1 MSAGESV
8 RDAQFRLLVESVQ
21 DYAIFLLDPTGV
33 VQSWNAGAQRI
44 KGYKADEIVG
54 QHFSVFYSP
63 EDRDAAEHDHQLR
76 RAVQEGRIEDHG
88 WRVRKDGSRFW
99 ANVVMTPLFED
110 GRHVGFAKITRDMSD
125 GAYRAF
131 VEASG
136 AIVWTADAL
145 GRANADSPSWR
156 AFTGQTEAEWLGLRG
171 WDPLH
176 PDDLPI
182 MRVEWPRAKAEKR
195 PFEAEFRLR
204 RHDGV
209 YVWMVSRAIP
219 FFDARGEIREWFGV
233 NWDISRRKRAELERA
248 RAETW
253 WRTTLRSI
261 GDGVIATDAQGTVR
275 FLNPVAEQLTGW
287 AHDEVQGKPLK
298 QVFPIF
304 NEETGEVVENP
315 VDKVLREGKVVGL
328 ANHTVLVRRDGSAR
342 PIDDSA
348 APIRDPEGAL
358 EGVVL
363 VFRDVSAEK
372 RAEARSAFLAR
383 AGDQLIASHDYR
395 DALTQVTKLAVPR
408 LADWCAV
415 SILENGVLEQLAVAH
430 VDPSKVEYAHELQ
443 RRYPPDPNATTGAPN
458 VARTGTSELYSEIP
472 RELLEAAAVDDEHR
486 RIIRE
491 LDLRSAMVV
500 PLRGREHVFG
510 VITFVY
516 AASDRRYDADDLS
529 FAEELARRAALI
541 IERRKL
547 EEEAAIANR
556 AKDEFLATVSHEL
569 RTPLQAILGW
579 ATMLR
584 RGSTRDPEQ
593 AIEAIVRNA
602 TAQARLIDDILDVSR
617 IIAGKLRLSIARV
630 HLASVIRAAIDAVRP
645 AAAARQIELVENVP
659 DALGDLDAD
668 PDRLQQVVW
677 NLASNAV
684 KFTPE
689 GGRVEIGA
697 ERTDATA
704 KITIKDT
711 GAGIPREHL
720 HVIFERFRQV
730 DSSSTRTHGGLG
742 LGLAIVRYLVEAHG
756 GTVVA
761 ASEGR
766 DQGATFTVTLPVH
779 LRSEAAPAAPQAA
792 KPGALAG
799 VRVLV
804 VDDDPDGRWLIG
816 EALAHVGAVVET
828 AGTVREAFAMFSERR
843 HDVVISDI
851 GMPEEDGYSL
861 ARRIRALPS
870 DQGGDAVAV
879 ALTAY
884 ARQTDIRASEQAG
897 FNLHLGKPVEP
908 QALIDA
914 VALLVRRV
922 SA

>member
-1 MSAGESV
+1 
-8 RDAQFRLLVESVQ
+8 
-21 DYAIFLLDPTGV
+21 
-33 VQSWNAGAQRI
+33 
-44 KGYKADEIVG
+44 
-54 QHFSVFYSP
+54 
-63 EDRDAAEHDHQLR
+63 
-76 RAVQEGRIEDHG
+76 
-88 WRVRKDGSRFW
+88 
-99 ANVVMTPLFED
+99 
-110 GRHVGFAKITRDMSD
+110 
-125 GAYRAF
+125 
-131 VEASG
+131 
-136 AIVWTADAL
+136 
-145 GRANADSPSWR
+145 
-156 AFTGQTEAEWLGLRG
+156 
-171 WDPLH
+171 
-176 PDDLPI
+176 
-182 MRVEWPRAKAEKR
+182 
-195 PFEAEFRLR
+195 
-204 RHDGV
+204 
-209 YVWMVSRAIP
+209 MVARAIP
-219 FFDARGEIREWFGV
+219 FLDARGEIREWFGV
-233 NWDISRRKRAELERA
+233 NFDISARKQAELERA
-248 RAETW
+248 RAEAW
-253 WRTTLRSI
+253 WQTTLTSI
-261 GDGVIATDAQGTVR
+261 GDGVIATDRLGNVR
-275 FLNPVAEQLTGW
+275 FLNPVAAQLTGW
-287 AHDEVQGKPLK
+287 AHDEVQDKPLK

-304 NEETGEVVENP
+304 NEETGEPVENP

-328 ANHTVLVRRDGSAR
+328 ANHTVLKRRDGSAR

-348 APIRDPEGAL
+348 APIRDPQGEL

-372 RAEARSAFLAR
+372 QAEARSAFLAR

-395 DALTQVTKLAVPR
+395 DALAQVTKLAVPR

-458 VARTGTSELYSEIP
+458 VARTGQSELYSELP

-516 AASDRRYDADDLS
+516 AASDRRYDAEDLS

-579 ATMLR
+579 ATLLR

-630 HLASVIRAAIDAVRP
+630 HLASVIRAAIDAIRP
-645 AAAARQIELVENVP
+645 AATARRIELVETVP
-659 DALGDLDAD
+659 DTLGDLDAD

-689 GGRVEIGA
+689 GGRVEIVA
-697 ERTDATA
+697 ERTGSTA
-704 KITIKDT
+704 KISIKDT
-711 GAGIPREHL
+711 GTGIPREHL

-761 ASEGR
+761 ASDGTG
-766 DQGATFTVTLPVH
+766 QGATFTVTLPIH
-779 LRSEAAPAAPQAA
+779 LRSEAARAAPQAA

-816 EALAHVGAVVET
+816 EALAHVGAVVDT
-828 AGTVREAFAMFSERR
+828 AGTVREAFAMFCER
-843 HDVVISDI
+843 HPDVVISDI
-851 GMPEEDGYSL
+851 GMPDEDGYSL

-870 DQGGDAVAV
+870 DQGGDAVTV

-914 VALLVRRV
+914 VASLVHRHR
-922 SA
+922 